1 MTMNK
6 KKKLPKARLKVELLR
21 DLDAAL
27 KRIAE
32 LQDQNEELNSKLQ
45 RAGAIAAERLTIAN
59 HLERRN
65 LTLCETI
72 AVLNELS
79 NNEPLRLTSEMLQAM
94 VANGRAWNGLGK
106 G

>member
-1 MTMNK
+1 MRK
-6 KKKLPKARLKVELLR
+6 KQPKYRARLKVELLR

-27 KRIAE
+27 ERIE
-32 LQDQNEELNSKLQ
+32 GLQDQNEELISKLQ

-72 AVLNELS
+72 SVLNELS
-79 NNEPLRLTSEMLQAM
+79 NNEPLTLTSEMLQAM